1 MKVLREYRIL
11 LAVLVAAAW
20 SAAAEPAPKTE
31 AKAAKTSKVIEG
43 QAILEYRLEIFE
55 RASAN
60 RELAAL
66 TQMEQARGLEKQAQE
81 IQSVAQAEDS
91 AERDAAFK
99 KAGKFETDAAHLC
112 GLAAANFDQAAANR
126 KQVEVLSTRLNKA
139 EQQRSAR
146 AYALNL
152 TQQANDAM
160 RMASMACERAAEA
173 YDKAGEQVHVASSSQ
188 QAAVWL
194 EKLAVR

>member
-1 MKVLREYRIL
+1 M
-11 LAVLVAAAW
+11 AAGWSVAAA
-20 SAAAEPAPKTE
+20 PAPKTP
-31 AKAAKTSKVIEG
+31 AKAPKTSTVIEG
-43 QAILEYRLEIFE
+43 QALLEYRLEIFE

-66 TQMEQARGLEKQAQE
+66 TQMEQARELEKQALEVQAE
-81 IQSVAQAEDS
+81 AQAENS
-91 AERDAAFK
+91 VLRRAAFK
-99 KAGKFETDAAHLC
+99 KAGKLQTDAAHLC

-126 KQVEVLSTRLNKA
+126 KQVEVLSTKLNKV

-146 AYALNL
+146 AYGLNL

-160 RMASMACERAAEA
+160 RMASIACEKAAEA
-173 YDKAGEQVHVASSSQ
+173 YDKAGEQVHVAAASQ